1 MAQKGLGKGLG
12 ALLSVFD
19 DEDENEIV
27 ESIVKTPQKPVKI
40 NSTPSSDV
48 TRVTSTPKQPS
59 GITEIDISLID
70 NNINQPRKEF
80 DIEKLNELADSI
92 KANGIIQPIIL
103 STMGTRYMIVA
114 GERRWRAA
122 KLAGVKIVPAVV
134 RNFTPAQIAEIA
146 IVENLQRQDLNEI
159 ELARGIK
166 KLIDEFKLTQEQAAT
181 RLGKNRSAIAHTLR
195 LLTLPAEII
204 QMVEQNKLSAGHARC
219 LVTLDKS
226 EALKL
231 ARLCAQNNLS
241 VRELEKM
248 IQSKNTSSLI
258 PPKYKP
264 HQSIELKEMAREM
277 TSLFHTKVSIQ
288 GDTSK
293 GKVVID
299 YFSQQ
304 DLVRIRKHILDINK
318 LVSVDDEIKSRV
330 NKTGRL

>member
-12 ALLSVFD
+12 ALFSVFD
-19 DEDENEIV
+19 DDDENESV
-27 ESIVKTPQKPVKI
+27 GSIIKTPQKPVKI

-48 TRVTSTPKQPS
+48 TRVTNTQKQPS

-80 DIEKLNELADSI
+80 DTEKLNELADSI
-92 KANGIIQPIIL
+92 KSNGVIQPIVL
-103 STMGTRYMIVA
+103 STMGSRYMIVA

-122 KLAGVKIVPAVV
+122 KLAGVRTIPAVV

-166 KLIDEFKLTQEQAAT
+166 KLIDDFKLTQEQAAV
-181 RLGKNRSAIAHTLR
+181 RIGKNRSAVAHTLR

-219 LVTLDKS
+219 LVTVEKN

-231 ARLCAQNNLS
+231 ARLCIQNNLS

-248 IQSKNTSSLI
+248 INAKSSVSLI
-258 PPKYKP
+258 PPKYRP
-264 HQSIELKEMAREM
+264 HQSLELKDMAREM

-304 DLVRIRKHILDINK
+304 DLLRIRKHIIDINK
-318 LVSVDDEIKSRV
+318 LVSVDDEIKARF
-330 NKTGRL
+330 NKSSKL